1 MPTLCQGG
9 TAVYPGPAPGQH
21 GDPAAALVQA
31 LHLERCT
38 DVLVVPT
45 MVRALAAAKLSS
57 FSSLSSYS
65 VPLSRQAQAEAQAE
79 YGGGWGPLRCC
90 ISMAGS
96 PCTPAHVDEAAR
108 GLGAESFQNAWGM
121 TENVIIPSGPCACD
135 CPEAL
140 VRDGHVSIG
149 AVPDGLRL
157 KICPP
162 GARDPLLRGVPGELH
177 VSSRIITGEYIG
189 LESSDYY
196 DMDGRRWFK
205 TGDRA
210 RIDRDGLIFVVGR
223 YKDMI
228 IRGGENIA
236 PAAIESVLGTEE
248 RLRSLDVQVVGAP
261 DEVAGDV
268 PVVVSR
274 HPLEPQLFEL
284 LKETVTRR
292 MGPDYMP
299 VETFTLEDLG
309 LAEWPRTIIGK
320 LQKGEVAARV
330 RDLVG
335 ARETSVKRRK
345 GESLETAIREVWA
358 RSIGSDPDMLLMDRP
373 ISEFA
378 DSITIMR
385 VRDRIKRETGHALS
399 VASLVKAGT
408 IRGQLGLLLDQ
419 NSQRSATT
427 ISKETRE
434 AGLSSSAAGSLKAE
448 DIVHVNEVFEA
459 TKKTVLETI
468 RPHGLDWSDVVE
480 VTPAY
485 DFLEVS
491 SRRDEFNSWS
501 PKWAIVFSNNFTI
514 EQVKAAIRTSI
525 SRNPLLNS
533 FYARHSEDQAF
544 YVTLAQKEPLLDK
557 LILNR
562 GSLKSEGDVVPA
574 LRETIQP
581 DPTRLPGPLAHFS
594 IFYLEDT
601 GYVGVIVKCKSTDS
615 TIYRRKLA
623 HIPSEPYTL

>member
-9 TAVYPGPAPGQH
+9 TVVYPGPEPSQS
-21 GDPAAALVQA
+21 GDLAAALVRA

-45 MVRALAAAKLSS
+45 MVRALAAAKSS
-57 FSSLSSYS
+57 SSSSSSS
-65 VPLSRQAQAEAQAE
+65 VPLGRQAQAQAQAPH
-79 YGGGWGPLRCC
+79 GGGWGPLRCC

-96 PCTPAHVDEAAR
+96 PYTPAHINEAAR
-108 GLGAESFQNAWGM
+108 GLGAQSFQNAWGM

-135 CPEAL
+135 RPEAL
-140 VRDGHVSIG
+140 VRGGYVSIG

-162 GARDPLLRGVPGELH
+162 GGRDPLPRGVPGELH
-177 VSSRIITGEYIG
+177 VSSRILTRGYIG
-189 LESSDYY
+189 VESPDYY

-248 RLRSLDVQVVGAP
+248 RLRLLDVQVVGAP

-274 HPLEPQLFEL
+274 QPLEPQVFEL

-299 VETFTLEDLG
+299 VETFTLQDLG
-309 LAEWPRTIIGK
+309 LDEWPRTIIGK

-330 RDLVG
+330 RDHVR
-335 ARETSVKRRK
+335 AREMSVKGHK
-345 GESLETAIREVWA
+345 GEGLETAIRQVWA
-358 RSIGSDPDMLLMDRP
+358 RSIGADPDMLLIDRP

-378 DSITIMR
+378 DSITILR

-399 VASLVKAGT
+399 VASLVEAGT

-419 NSQRSATT
+419 NSQGSVTT
-427 ISKETRE
+427 ISKDIRE
-434 AGLSSSAAGSLKAE
+434 AGLSSSGAGSLKAE
-448 DIVHVNEVFEA
+448 DIVHVNEAFEA
-459 TKKTVLETI
+459 TKKTVLGTI
-468 RPHGLDWSDVVE
+468 RPHGLDWYDVVE

-491 SRRDEFNSWS
+491 SRREEFNSWS
-501 PKWAIVFSNNFTI
+501 PKWAIVFSKNFSI

-544 YVTLAQKEPLLDK
+544 FVVLAQNDLLLDK
-557 LILNR
+557 LIVNR
-562 GSLKSEGDVVPA
+562 GSLKSEGDMVLA

-594 IFYLEDT
+594 IFYIEDT
-601 GYVGVIVKCKSTDS
+601 GSVGVVIKCKSTDS
-615 TIYRRKLA
+615 TVHRRKLA
-623 HIPSEPYTL
+623 HISSEPCSL